1 MENNNNVKSSCLML
15 AASLNTP
22 VSLGAI
28 FEANDLKDTGIEYDS
43 HITVLYA
50 RKDLSRQA
58 LLSDIDFLAVNDKG
72 QSISDILKIEK
83 KEEDFA
89 IPVFEIFE
97 LGKFENDSDYVI
109 LKLKN
114 TNQWY
119 SILDKLN
126 KYLGKKYEI
135 TSDYSTYT
143 PHLSL
148 AELYPGTADKYLGD
162 ERLKMILGNSLVHFE
177 DLVISYD
184 IGEDEYK
191 KYNLT
196 SFCAVDRFFRERE
209 LRNEGIT
216 EE

>member
-1 MENNNNVKSSCLML
+1 MENNSNVKSSCLML

-58 LLSDIDFLAVNDKG
+58 LLSDIDFLAINDKG

-114 TNQWY
+114 NNQWY

-135 TSDYSTYT
+135 TSDY
-143 PHLSL
+143 
-148 AELYPGTADKYLGD
+148 
-162 ERLKMILGNSLVHFE
+162 
-177 DLVISYD
+177 
-184 IGEDEYK
+184 
-191 KYNLT
+191 
-196 SFCAVDRFFRERE
+196 
-209 LRNEGIT
+209 
-216 EE
+216 